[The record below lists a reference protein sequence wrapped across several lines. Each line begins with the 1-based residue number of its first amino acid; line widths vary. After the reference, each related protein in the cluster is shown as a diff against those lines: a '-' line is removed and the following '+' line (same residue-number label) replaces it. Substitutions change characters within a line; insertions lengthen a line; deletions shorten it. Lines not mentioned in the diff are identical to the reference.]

1 MEKPMRR
8 AELLSVLDAIHAG
21 GTADVAET
29 QTLDFK
35 TQKPRSVQDTLE
47 DLADAVA
54 CFANAG
60 GGTVVVG
67 VADRVAGP
75 DAFVGHTLDSDGTRK
90 RIYELTDPSI
100 LVEVEAVTHQGGDVL
115 AVHVPRGVTVHK
127 VKSKM
132 PTERVGTSCMPMS
145 THRIASLV
153 AERQGDDWSAHDSGV
168 EVNAVDDVAVA
179 VARSRLERSVDPR
192 RRERARGAT
201 VEMLRG
207 LGVVTERNTLT
218 NAGALLFRGLDQF
231 PVLVAYVFRRTPTG
245 ALAANEQ
252 LSGPLV
258 TVLQRVFDL
267 VEVRIDRTSVSVGS
281 GQQLQVGDLPDAA
294 VREAVVNAVMHRD
307 YRRTDR
313 VTVEHSP
320 TRLAVTSPGGF
331 VTGVRADNVL
341 TTSSRTRNGSL
352 AQAIRGLDFAET
364 AGTGVDRMYAE
375 MARIGH
381 QPPVYQAD
389 PESVTVTLRG
399 GAPNASL
406 TRFVSTLPADEAED
420 ADMLMVLLTLLTQRL
435 VDAREMTPRLQ
446 KPDVAET
453 QAVLDRLASDEVR
466 LIEPTRE
473 TRRNTFPRYRLREEP
488 VAALGS
494 AVAYR
499 RRTADQLDRKVIA
512 LVKEAGMINSRMVR
526 LMLDLDVQTTSRLL
540 RDLVDRGFLVRTSKA
555 TRGTSV
561 TYGPG
566 PKAVA
571 GQDASVRPADRPQS
585 EELDLD

>member
-1 MEKPMRR
+1 MVRD
-8 AELLSVLDAIHAG
+8 ELDAVLDLIAAG
-21 GTADVAET
+21 STADALET
-29 QTLDFK
+29 SVLDFK
-35 TQKPRSVQDTLE
+35 TQNRRSVQDTLD

-67 VADRVAGP
+67 VADRVPGP
-75 DAFVGHTLDSDGTRK
+75 DAFVGHDLDVDATRR

-100 LVEVEAVTHQGGDVL
+100 LADVEVVAHACGEVL
-115 AVHVPRGVTVHK
+115 VIHVPRGVTVHK

-153 AERQGDDWSAHDSGV
+153 AERQGDDWSAYDSGV
-168 EVNAVDDVAVA
+168 SVQDVDEVAVA
-179 VARSRLERSVDPR
+179 IARSRLERSVDPR
-192 RRERARGAT
+192 RRERARTAT
-201 VEMLRG
+201 AELLRA

-218 NAGALLFRGLDQF
+218 NAGAMLFRGLEQF
-231 PVLVAYVFRRTPTG
+231 PVLVSYVYRRTPTG

-252 LSGPLV
+252 LTGPLV
-258 TVLQRVFDL
+258 AVLQRFFDL
-267 VEVRIDRTSVSVGS
+267 AEARIDRTSVSVGS
-281 GQQLQVGDLPDAA
+281 GQQLQVGDLPDGA

-331 VTGVRADNVL
+331 VAGVRVDNVL
-341 TTSSRTRNGSL
+341 TTSSRTRNGNL

-364 AGTGVDRMYAE
+364 AGAGVDRMYAE

-381 QPPVYQAD
+381 QPPVYAAD
-389 PESVTVTLRG
+389 PESVTVTLMG

-406 TRFVSTLPADEAED
+406 ARFVATLPADEAED
-420 ADMLMVLLTLLTQRL
+420 ADTLLVLLTLLTQRL
-435 VDAREMTPRLQ
+435 VDATGMTPLLQ
-446 KPDVAET
+446 KPDIAET
-453 QAVLDRLASDEVR
+453 QAVLERLASDEVR
-466 LIEPTRE
+466 LIETTRE
-473 TRRNTFPRYRLREEP
+473 SRRNTLPRYRLREEP

-494 AVAYR
+494 AVTYR
-499 RRTADQLDRKVIA
+499 RRTADQLDRKVVA
-512 LVKEAGMINSRMVR
+512 LVKEAGTINSRMVR
-526 LMLDLDVQTTSRLL
+526 IMLDLDVPTTSRLL
-540 RDLVDRGFLVRTSKA
+540 RDLVDRGFLVRTSTA
-555 TRGTSV
+555 TRGRAV
-561 TYGPG
+561 TYGAG
-566 PKAVA
+566 PQVPDKRRT
-571 GQDASVRPADRPQS
+571 GSADGAPRPQL

>member
-1 MEKPMRR
+1 MGRE
-8 AELLSVLDAIHAG
+8 ELWAVLDTIASG
-21 GTADVAET
+21 GVADAQET
-29 QTLDFK
+29 SVLDFK
-35 TQKPRSVQDTLE
+35 TQSRRSVSGTLE

-75 DAFVGHTLDSDGTRK
+75 EAFVGHQLDVEATRR
-90 RIYELTDPSI
+90 RIYELTDPSVI
-100 LVEVEAVTHQGGDVL
+100 VDVETVSHTCGEVLVIQ
-115 AVHVPRGVTVHK
+115 VPRGVTVHN

-145 THRIASLV
+145 TQRIASLV

-168 EVNAVDDVAVA
+168 SVHDVDEVAVA
-179 VARSRLERSVDPR
+179 IARSRLERSVDPR
-192 RRERARGAT
+192 RRERARVAT
-201 VEMLRG
+201 AELLRA

-218 NAGALLFRGLDQF
+218 NAGALLFKGLEQF
-231 PVLVAYVFRRTPTG
+231 PALVAYVYRRTPTG

-252 LSGPLV
+252 LAGPLV
-258 TVLQRVFDL
+258 AVLQRIFEL
-267 VEVRIDRTSVSVGS
+267 AEARIDRTSVSVGS
-281 GQQLQVGDLPDAA
+281 GQQLQVGDLPDGA

-307 YRRTDR
+307 YRRADR

-331 VTGVRADNVL
+331 VAGVRPDNVL
-341 TTSSRTRNGSL
+341 TTSSRTRNVNL

-364 AGTGVDRMYAE
+364 AGAGVDRMYAE

-381 QPPVYQAD
+381 QPPVYAAG
-389 PESVTVTLRG
+389 PESVTVTLMG

-406 TRFVSTLPADEAED
+406 ARFVATLPADEAED
-420 ADMLMVLLTLLTQRL
+420 ADTLLVLLTLLSRRL
-435 VDAREMTPRLQ
+435 VDATGLTPLLQ
-446 KPDVAET
+446 KPEIAQT
-453 QAVLDRLASDEVR
+453 QAVLERLASDEVR
-466 LIEPTRE
+466 LIETTRE
-473 TRRNTFPRYRLREEP
+473 SRRNTLPRYRLREEP
-488 VAALGS
+488 VAALGP
-494 AVAYR
+494 AVTYR

-512 LVKEAGMINSRMVR
+512 LVKEAGTINSRMVR
-526 LMLDLDVQTTSRLL
+526 LMLDLDVPTTSRLL
-540 RDLVDRGFLVRTSKA
+540 RDLVDRGFLVRTSVA
-555 TRGTSV
+555 TRGTAV

-566 PKAVA
+566 PKIAA
-571 GQDASVRPADRPQS
+571 RRRTARPSPASRPQR